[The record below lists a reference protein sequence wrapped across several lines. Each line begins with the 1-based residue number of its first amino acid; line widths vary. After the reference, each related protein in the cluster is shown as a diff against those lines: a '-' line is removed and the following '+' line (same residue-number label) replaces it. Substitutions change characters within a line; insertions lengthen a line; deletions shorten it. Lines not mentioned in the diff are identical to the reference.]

1 MVLTGNQT
9 TAFFENADQM
19 ALPRATVLQL
29 QSEGILTVADLSDFD
44 KDTLSQIAE
53 NLRRPGGRIP
63 DPSPLAAVGAT
74 IPTPP
79 FIFGAKSQMRLKV
92 ACDLIRYYD
101 TTSRPLTAANIQWD
115 PIMSRF
121 KELWN
126 ALKIRRKADDPVTPK
141 ISKALPII
149 RWTEAFLDH
158 LHRCIGVRLIPL
170 AYVTRP
176 DTTVPPKISQL

>member
-1 MVLTGNQT
+1 MVLTANQT

-19 ALPRATVLQL
+19 ALPRATVLHL
-29 QSEGILTVADLSDFD
+29 QTEGILAVADLSDFD
-44 KDTLSQIAE
+44 KDTLTQIAE
-53 NLRRPGGRIP
+53 NLRRPGGRVP

-92 ACDLIRYYD
+92 ACDLVKYYN
-101 TTSRPLTAANIQWD
+101 TTGRPLTATNIQWD
-115 PIMSRF
+115 PVMSRF

-141 ISKALPII
+141 YQRPYRSSGGPKPSLII
-149 RWTEAFLDH
+149 YIDAS
-158 LHRCIGVRLIPL
+158 
-170 AYVTRP
+170 AYDWYHWPT
-176 DTTVPPKISQL
+176 